1 MGAPFSSATFEE
13 IAQVIGE
20 APARALCDHLGG
32 TTLYVPAQIGPA
44 HPVTAAIGAK
54 AAREL
59 AEHFRGSHLQ
69 LPKAYLR
76 RQRVLELRAST
87 DMTIAQI
94 ALATDYTER
103 HVHNIL
109 SASRED
115 DGQLDLFRDLPK
127 TTAA

>member
-1 MGAPFSSATFEE
+1 MFAGAAQHDDDQVLGELKHRNARLEIGMG
-13 IAQVIGE
+13 I
-20 APARALCDHLGG
+20 
-32 TTLYVPAQIGPA
+32 QIGPA

-76 RQRVLELRAST
+76 RQRVLELRAGT